1 MVDSINQHKTL
12 SKEDFQTIAYFA
24 VGVSS
29 ESKSKAYRLAIAANT
44 RDGKLYPIGNSGYS
58 IGTIQ
63 TDLGQHPEV
72 AKDLVEAYQKWTLEK
87 KPDWRLSE
95 IQEKA
100 IIHDLGRTGKE
111 IKREDGRPLPS
122 EFKSRLNQFL
132 SSEDGITWVHTRD
145 VNQINKIEQNIF
157 IPLQETKLYQELSFD
172 DKTHLVA
179 VTSKLYNQ
187 SERWGRKVLQEVK
200 DGKFHSV
207 NEVDSRID
215 SFIKASGKK
224 DYIETGRKE
233 AVLGAT
239 LISQLNII
247 EKDNSLFDKWNSVKT
262 TPLDNP
268 AKLEGNKKDNHN
280 EIRNLFIDPEKS
292 INKIKQREDKKVGT
306 QFSYD
311 DFSTLVN
318 NLINDKDSS
327 FTKQLLADNKD
338 IVDAF
343 DAKVQE
349 KIKQEEQQTI
359 AQEAQRE
366 VVEKSFSG
374 RSFS

>member
-1 MVDSINQHKTL
+1 M
-12 SKEDFQTIAYFA
+12 
-24 VGVSS
+24 
-29 ESKSKAYRLAIAANT
+29 
-44 RDGKLYPIGNSGYS
+44 
-58 IGTIQ
+58 
-63 TDLGQHPEV
+63 
-72 AKDLVEAYQKWTLEK
+72 
-87 KPDWRLSE
+87 
-95 IQEKA
+95 
-100 IIHDLGRTGKE
+100 GRTGKE
-111 IKREDGRPLPS
+111 IIREDGRPLPS

-132 SSEDGITWVHTRD
+132 SSKDGITWVHTRD

-318 NLINDKDSS
+318 NLINDKDGS

-366 VVEKSFSG
+366 VVEKSFGG